1 MRLRRKAFMGGF
13 SGFVFAPTI
22 STTEPSYD
30 VRARAIA
37 AGWDGVVPLMA
48 KIVIA
53 PAGVAR
59 AMVVSS
65 NFPAGSSISI
75 DVQGAIA
82 GIGGAGGAGGIGSS
96 LPAQAGQPGGT
107 ALHVRFPVVLKNT
120 GVIAGGGGGGGGG
133 GSGWNNGTPVN
144 GGTGGTGA
152 TYPGSAG
159 TGTAGSTGA
168 GTAPNNDSGG
178 PGGSGGI
185 PGQIGDAGGAASFLS
200 GGSPTVLPAGNGGA
214 NGLAIDGGEYIT
226 MDPASTGSIYGATA
240 FGSNSYIGTPTA
252 TPGIGAALDGGY
264 FAGMLWGQVAQTS
277 TPLQLGGKYAT
288 FFVPEAVGNPLFYS
302 AQGVTLRSR
311 SDPSKSSAGNISGC
325 ANGLVSWTAA
335 TIIGGGFSGVSD
347 VSLMSQYRIVV
358 APKALGEASLAVAV
372 STLPVDAYNV
382 TEPGKA
388 GAAMRA
394 AGDATAYPAAH
405 WAAGLNIGGKT
416 DWEVPTRDVLERAW
430 RYLKPNTNNNYATAD
445 RATSPTNS
453 YTRFGAFG
461 SVTSGHGNNGD
472 TPNSTGTTYTTA
484 SPARTSV
491 SAFIAGNS
499 EAFDAVDYATATA
512 YDANSIWAQS
522 FGTTTPG
529 KQITVAKDAVL
540 RVRAFRRSI
549 I

>member
-1 MRLRRKAFMGGF
+1 MRLRRHAFFAGG
-13 SGFVFAPTI
+13 GFVFSPVIT
-22 STTEPSYD
+22 SDEVNYD
-30 VRARAIA
+30 VRAKALA
-37 AGWDGVVPLMA
+37 EGWDGVQQLTA
-48 KIVIA
+48 KITIA
-53 PAGVAR
+53 STA
-59 AMVVSS
+59 VVRTMTVPS
-65 NFPAGSSISI
+65 NFPAGTNIAI

-82 GIGGAGGAGGIGSS
+82 GIGGTGGNGGIGSS
-96 LPAQAGQPGGT
+96 VPAQAGSPGGT
-107 ALHVRFPVVLKNT
+107 ALHVRFPINLKFT

-144 GGTGGTGA
+144 GGKGGNGA
-152 TYPGSAG
+152 TYPNSAG
-159 TGTAGSTGA
+159 SGSDGSVGAGSP
-168 GTAPNNDSGG
+168 PNNDKGG
-178 PGGSGGI
+178 KGGNGGI
-185 PGQIGDAGGAASFLS
+185 YGKQGDSGEPASFLS
-200 GGSPTVLPAGNGGA
+200 GGTPTVLSPGAGGQ
-214 NGLAIDGGEYIT
+214 NGLAIDGGEYVT
-226 MDPASTGSIYGATA
+226 VDSGSTGSIYGATA
-240 FGSNSYIGTPTA
+240 FGANSYIGTPTA
-252 TPGIGAALDGGY
+252 TPVVGAALDGGY
-264 FAGMLWGQVAQTS
+264 YAGLLWGQVAQTA
-277 TPLQLGGKYAT
+277 TPLQLGAKHAT

-302 AQGVTLRSR
+302 AQGITLRSR
-311 SDPSKSSAGNISGC
+311 ANPSVSATGTITGC

-335 TIIGGGFSGVSD
+335 TSIGGGFAGLSD
-347 VSLMSQYRIVV
+347 ISLMAQYRIVV
-358 APKALGEASLAVAV
+358 APKASGETSLAVAV
-372 STLPVDAYNV
+372 STLPMDAYNV
-382 TEPGKA
+382 TEPVKA

-512 YDANSIWAQS
+512 YDANNVWAQS
-522 FGTTTPG
+522 FGTTNPG